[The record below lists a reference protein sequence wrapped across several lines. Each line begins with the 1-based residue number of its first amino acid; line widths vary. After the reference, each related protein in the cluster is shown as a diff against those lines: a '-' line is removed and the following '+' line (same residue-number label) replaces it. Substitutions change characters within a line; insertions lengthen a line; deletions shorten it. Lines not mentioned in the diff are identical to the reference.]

1 MQRVPS
7 FANGMSL
14 NFFPFSSPVGL
25 PKEGWGSP
33 KDGITELNFDVVL
46 NLTAY
51 LAGMGGITR
60 NRSNGE
66 VIAAFTGA
74 IKATHPLEAE
84 LQPLLKG
91 VLIAQTMKIR
101 PVMIDGDFLILVEN
115 LQRICN
121 LS

>member
-1 MQRVPS
+1 
-7 FANGMSL
+7 MSL

-46 NLTAY
+46 NLTAN

-60 NRSNGE
+60 NQSYGE
-66 VIAAFTGA
+66 MIAAFTGA
-74 IKATHPLEAE
+74 IKATHPLGAE

-91 VLIAQTMKIR
+91 VLIAKTMKIR
-101 PVMIDGDFLILVEN
+101 PVMIDGDCLILVEN